1 MTGACLAHDKSVSS
15 GLDNLLFCRDPS
27 FCHSCLSCLA
37 AAELRAECRV
47 VGVRSAQTGIELNMK
62 PKHVE
67 ILGGLLM
74 VARSG
79 RVL

>member
-1 MTGACLAHDKSVSS
+1 
-15 GLDNLLFCRDPS
+15 
-27 FCHSCLSCLA
+27 
-37 AAELRAECRV
+37 LRAECRV
-47 VGVRSAQTGIELNMK
+47 VGVRSAQAGIEPNMK